1 MDVINRML
9 AKAPGIN
16 ELRNLLSQILHE
28 RDAEGKI
35 DIVYG
40 NIHFVFVQCNDMNK
54 DAVFP
59 YIVFIIVFCYF
70 ICLFY

>member
-9 AKAPGIN
+9 TKAPGIN

-28 RDAEGKI
+28 RDAEGKSGYSLREHTLCI
-35 DIVYG
+35 CT
-40 NIHFVFVQCNDMNK
+40 CNDMNK
-54 DAVFP
+54 DEVFP
-59 YIVFIIVFCYF
+59 YIVFIIVFCYL